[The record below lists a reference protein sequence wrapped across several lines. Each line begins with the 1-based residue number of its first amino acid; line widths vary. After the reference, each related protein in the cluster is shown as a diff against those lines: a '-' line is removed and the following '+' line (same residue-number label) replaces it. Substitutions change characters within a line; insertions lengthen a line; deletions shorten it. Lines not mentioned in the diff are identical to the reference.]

1 MPVDVVWVGS
11 ECDLAGEGPCVPGRP
26 GPVGLI
32 MPIAMGAG
40 EFEGLVREALDDLP
54 DELADLVDNCVILV
68 QDVPPPFEPN
78 LLGLYEGVP
87 LTERGN
93 WYAGV
98 LPDRILIFRLP
109 ILAICTTAE
118 DVREQVRIT
127 VVHEIAHYFGIGDAR
142 LHELGY
148 G

>member
-1 MPVDVVWVGS
+1 M
-11 ECDLAGEGPCVPGRP
+11 PGRRRL
-26 GPVGLI
+26 VGLI

-40 EFEGLVREALDDLP
+40 EFEDLVRAALDDLP
-54 DELADLVDNCVILV
+54 DELAALVENCVILV
-68 QDVPPPFEPN
+68 QDAPPPAEPN

-109 ILAICTTAE
+109 ILAICSSVE
-118 DVREQVRIT
+118 DVLDEVRIT